1 MATHPEPHHD
11 TKTEAAHPAPKAEP
25 KAAPKD
31 TGALAQEMLLLLTAD
46 WLNNDRTHQAR
57 IAALLADVTAT
68 LAPPVN
74 RDVPYVSQSGATLNC
89 TMGNWDGEP
98 TSYAYAWHD
107 DGVANGATG
116 ATYTTKAEDSGHGLA
131 CVVTATNALGS
142 TVAPMSNTVVVA

>member
-1 MATHPEPHHD
+1 MATAPHAD
-11 TKTEAAHPAPKAEP
+11 TKEKEPDKKPAPTTTGTP
-25 KAAPKD
+25 APKD
-31 TGALAQEMLLLLTAD
+31 TAALAQEMLLLLTAD

-57 IAALLADVTAT
+57 IASLLADVTAT

-74 RDVPYVSQSGATLNC
+74 RDVPYVSQSGAQLSC

-98 TSYAYAWHD
+98 SSYAYAWHN

-142 TVAPMSNTVVVA
+142 TVAPMSNTVAIP

>member
-11 TKTEAAHPAPKAEP
+11 AKTETPAPHAAPKAV
-25 KAAPKD
+25 AAPKD
-31 TGALAQEMLLLLTAD
+31 TAALAQEMLLLLTAD

>member
-1 MATHPEPHHD
+1 MATAPHAD
-11 TKTEAAHPAPKAEP
+11 TKERETTHATPKAEP

-31 TGALAQEMLLLLTAD
+31 TAALAQEMLLLLTAD

-57 IAALLADVTAT
+57 IASLLADVTAT

-74 RDVPYVSQSGATLNC
+74 RDVPYVSQSGAQLNC

-98 TSYAYAWHD
+98 TSYTYAWHN

-116 ATYTTKAEDSGHGLA
+116 ATYATKAEDSGHGLA

-142 TVAPMSNTVVVA
+142 TVAPMSNTVTVA